1 MVRETTYSGK
11 NNFLFTLIDRASTAF
26 THLHLYPQ
34 TDAAFSF
41 DVRIFSFQG
50 LVMNIYARYWELV
63 VNEGSI

>member
-1 MVRETTYSGK
+1 MVRETIYSGK
-11 NNFLFTLIDRASTAF
+11 TNFLFTLIEGASTAF
-26 THLHLYPQ
+26 THFHLYPQ

-50 LVMNIYARYWELV
+50 LAMNIYASYWELV